1 MFAFFSGLS
10 PKCSLA
16 VRWCLALIAATAF
29 SLLLPYAMGY
39 CYGGHAVTEFWDWRN
54 VILPVLAIVILSQ
67 HWISR
72 WFLAIPALLCAC
84 AYLPAGIL
92 YGRPNIL
99 VAMALLQTN
108 AAEAAEFLS
117 NTPWRILL
125 AAVGLLALGVLA
137 IALCKRLRLHSDH
150 VCYLI
155 IAAALI
161 VVQLVYGQQQPPEN
175 IRMVEFGK
183 GLGQTFWSTA
193 EELREER
200 NAPPPDWKI
209 QSVRPA
215 YQNYVVV
222 IGESRRRDYASVY
235 GYPLQT
241 TPFLDHANGVF
252 LTNFVAPGGNTGIS
266 LPRLLSLNTP
276 GTDEFSRANNLLT
289 MARAAG
295 FETWWLSNQGRG
307 GAFDNPIAQ
316 IGVRAEH
323 TVWLKGNYAD
333 PNIDDDDLLPKFK
346 EALASAGDKPRL
358 FVLHLMGAHPTF
370 CVRLSGRTP
379 AFDVGDESM
388 SCYLTTY
395 RMLDSLLERVVGEL
409 KQTAKG
415 GWSVLYFADHG
426 LTMSEKPGTQTG
438 RELEHGYDHRQNY
451 DVPLFVLSSDS
462 KRHETNPAL
471 RSGYRMLEGMADWM
485 GIKAENMPVTGLPA
499 FWSRKNDEA
508 VRVFGGKDYK
518 SLGDDPAIVFEDKKD
533 K

>member
-1 MFAFFSGLS
+1 MSRLLRWAFA
-10 PKCSLA
+10 LA
-16 VRWCLALIAATAF
+16 AATAV

-39 CYGGHAVTEFWDWRN
+39 CYGGHPVTEFWDWRN
-54 VILPVLAIVILSQ
+54 ILLPVMAIVILSQ

-72 WFLAIPALLCAC
+72 WLLAIPALICAC

-92 YGRPNIL
+92 YGKPNIL

-108 AAEAAEFLS
+108 VSEATEFLE
-117 NTPWRILL
+117 NTPGRILL
-125 AAVGLLALGVLA
+125 AAAGLLVLGLAA

-161 VVQLVYGQQQPPEN
+161 VVQLVYGQQQSADS

-183 GLGQTFWSTA
+183 QLGQTFWSTA

-209 QSVRPA
+209 ASAKPA
-215 YQNYVVV
+215 YRNYVVV
-222 IGESRRRDYASVY
+222 IGESRRRDYASAY

-241 TPFLDHANGVF
+241 TPFLDRADGLF
-252 LTNFVAPGGNTGIS
+252 MTNFVAPGGNTGIS

-276 GTDEFSRANNLLT
+276 GTDEFSRADNLLT

-333 PNIDDDDLLPKFK
+333 PNVDDDELLPKFK
-346 EALASAGDKPRL
+346 EALESAGDKPRL

-370 CVRLSGRTP
+370 CVRLSGRQP
-379 AFDVGDESM
+379 AFDIGDESM
-388 SCYLTTY
+388 ACYLTTY
-395 RMLDSLLERVVGEL
+395 RMLDSLIERLVGQL
-409 KQTAKG
+409 KDHPEG
-415 GWSVLYFADHG
+415 GWSLLYFSDHG
-426 LTMSEKPGTQTG
+426 LSMSEKPGTETG
-438 RELEHGYDHRQNY
+438 HELEHGYDHRQNY
-451 DVPLFVLSSDS
+451 DVPLFMLSSDS
-462 KRHETNPAL
+462 RTHEKNPAL

-485 GIKAENMPVTGLPA
+485 GVKANNFPASGQPA
-499 FWSRKNDEA
+499 FWSRDSDKA
-508 VRVFGGKDYK
+508 VKVFGGKDYS
-518 SLGDDPAIVFEDKKD
+518 SLGDDPAIVYKDKKAD
-533 K
+533 